1 MKAILTSSL
10 GGSYK
15 VDGKRVPSVL
25 LSDNGLLNKLR
36 EVWSDNARVMI
47 VCASP
52 NDYEKNDSVCA
63 CMREA
68 LPMSGLSISYLKA
81 CDGRNEE
88 LVEKSGE
95 MDVII
100 LAGGHVPTQNRF
112 LKKIRL
118 KERLNDFNG
127 LLVTWSAG
135 TMNCAADV
143 YAAPEL
149 EGEAADPNYKRWIT
163 GLGITGINVFPH
175 YQLLKDE
182 YLDGMRIMEDITYAD
197 SFRHEILAMN
207 DGSYLV
213 IEDGTEVLFGEAYRI
228 RNGIMRQICRNGES
242 VVLSGHCLPAG
253 IKEAGCLEKM
263 RKT

>member
-15 VDGKRVPSVL
+15 VEGKRVPSVL
-25 LSDNGLLNKLR
+25 LSDNGLLDKLR
-36 EVWSDNARVMI
+36 EVWRDNARVMI

-68 LPMSGLSISYLKA
+68 FPMSGLSISYLET
-81 CDGRNEE
+81 CDDRNEE

-112 LKKIRL
+112 LKKIGL
-118 KERLNDFNG
+118 KERLKGFHG
-127 LLVTWSAG
+127 LLIAWSAG
-135 TMNCAADV
+135 TMNCAANV

-149 EGEAADPNYKRWIT
+149 EGEAVDPNYERWMT
-163 GLGITGINVFPH
+163 GLEITEINVFPH

-197 SFRHEILAMN
+197 SFGHEILAMN

-213 IEDGTEVLFGEAYRI
+213 IEDGREVLFGEAYLI
-228 RNGIMRQICRNGES
+228 RDGSLQQICRNGES
-242 VVLSGHCLPAG
+242 VVLSGQCLRTG
-253 IKEAGCLEKM
+253 KREAECLD
-263 RKT
+263 